1 MKVINHTVQ
10 AHGSNLV
17 FSYDFDNGYSANWS
31 KSKSPFGGDIFF
43 VYTKKGN
50 FASQVQAQKAKQAI
64 DEFNS

>member
-1 MKVINHTVQ
+1 MKVINQTVQ
-10 AHGSNLV
+10 AHGSALV
-17 FSYDFDNGYSANWS
+17 YSYDFDNGYSANWS

-64 DEFNS
+64 DEYNS